1 MKTPSDSS
9 EWKNTQPS
17 IAETTR
23 PPHIETGVLSID
35 RKILHEY
42 LKCKSLVSVLKK
54 KISAANLKK
63 PYKTMV
69 LEADRLQQEVKNS
82 KSRTEYAVKN
92 KLFMDNQVE
101 IAEME
106 TLVHELQEVEKR
118 VLELE
123 TIEPRLN
130 PVKKNFDII

>member
-17 IAETTR
+17 IAQTTR
-23 PPHIETGVLSID
+23 LSHIEAGAPDID

-54 KISAANLKK
+54 KVNAINLKK

-82 KSRTEYAVKN
+82 KSRTEYAAKN

-106 TLVHELQEVEKR
+106 TLVHELQGVEKR

-130 PVKKNFDII
+130 PVKKNYDIV